1 MEGKSEDPE
10 GSVDSSEQKAGRETL
25 KLRPRSAHCRAP
37 ASFAFLFR
45 MRAECNKVTRVFGF
59 L

>member
-10 GSVDSSEQKAGRETL
+10 GSVVSSEQKAGRETL
-25 KLRPRSAHCRAP
+25 KLRLRSARRHAP

-45 MRAECNKVTRVFGF
+45 IRAECNKVTRVFGF